1 MLQAYYYLHI
11 LGFQDKCIVSYV
23 DNLFKITLSEYSI
36 KSKNIIQKIDLLT
49 ENNDDFVYDLETEQG
64 VFNVGIGEITVKNTD
79 SNYIRFPHLKT
90 PQENWDYSLHVAKK
104 VTELFPAPI
113 ELEFEDEIY
122 TDFLIISKKRYMYK
136 KCKRDGVVGDKIGS
150 KGVLLSR
157 RDNSPLVK
165 NVYENMIRLIF
176 EKKTMNEI
184 LYYILQEI
192 NKLCRGDHPSNYF
205 VITKSVG
212 ASGIDENKNI
222 TMLCAECNLVIKSP
236 IVNRLDSTKN
246 VDVKI
251 LSKV

>member
-1 MLQAYYYLHI
+1 MLRIYYYLHI
-11 LGFQDKCIVSYV
+11 LGFKDKCIVSYHK
-23 DNLFKITLSEYSI
+23 DIFKITISEHSI
-36 KSKNIIQKIDLLT
+36 KTKNVIKKIDLLT

-104 VTELFPAPI
+104 VTELFPKPI

-136 KCKRDGVVGDKIGS
+136 KCKRDGIVSDKIGS

-165 NVYENMIRLIF
+165 TIYENIIKLIL
-176 EKKTMNEI
+176 KK
-184 LYYILQEI
+184 
-192 NKLCRGDHPSNYF
+192 KR
-205 VITKSVG
+205 
-212 ASGIDENKNI
+212 
-222 TMLCAECNLVIKSP
+222 
-236 IVNRLDSTKN
+236 
-246 VDVKI
+246 
-251 LSKV
+251 